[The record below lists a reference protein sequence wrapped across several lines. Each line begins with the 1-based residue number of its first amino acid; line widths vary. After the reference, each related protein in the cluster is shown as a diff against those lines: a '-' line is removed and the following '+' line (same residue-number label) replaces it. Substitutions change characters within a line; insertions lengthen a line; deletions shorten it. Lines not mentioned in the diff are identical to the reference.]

1 MREVCAF
8 NGCAKDY
15 MNKRSLEIHVE
26 RKHNGKGVT
35 EGDYRC
41 PTCNVG
47 FSQMKIMN
55 RHNNGVHKKL
65 YRMFSCS
72 YTCNK
77 CDLVGIMRDD
87 RAVHASKC
95 ENYGLFFVFF
105 NCEMM
110 QPDGGGKC
118 RYTTLNHSQMERHV
132 IKHQEEQ
139 PPAIKRGKG
148 SVFKCPHCAYSSG
161 RSANLKRHME
171 HRCAKMAKNPVEWS
185 CRRCDKKYTSKVT
198 LKKHKCAAFHVPI
211 IKDGKKAQLLK
222 KVLLKRVVLSQTKK
236 NSGMERIISA
246 QGDIIQGKAVPLKKT
261 RKNKKEMSDIVG
273 TTKASYQHSFENFV
287 IDEN

>member
-148 SVFKCPHCAYSSG
+148 SVFKCPIVLIQAVALQIL
-161 RSANLKRHME
+161 SATWNTGVQKWPRIPWNGL
-171 HRCAKMAKNPVEWS
+171 A
-185 CRRCDKKYTSKVT
+185 
-198 LKKHKCAAFHVPI
+198 
-211 IKDGKKAQLLK
+211 
-222 KVLLKRVVLSQTKK
+222 VV
-236 NSGMERIISA
+236 
-246 QGDIIQGKAVPLKKT
+246 
-261 RKNKKEMSDIVG
+261 
-273 TTKASYQHSFENFV
+273 V
-287 IDEN
+287 IRNTPPR